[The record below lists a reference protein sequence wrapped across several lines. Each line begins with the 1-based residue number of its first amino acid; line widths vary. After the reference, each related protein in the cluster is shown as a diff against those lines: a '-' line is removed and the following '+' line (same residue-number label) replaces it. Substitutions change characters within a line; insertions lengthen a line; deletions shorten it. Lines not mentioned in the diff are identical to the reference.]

1 MSGSRPGGG
10 RPAGRPDSRG
20 SRGASLARVSRSFVR
35 LSAVARR
42 LEALLEPALRSTAT
56 FWLRAEI
63 SSGRERGGAFYC
75 DLVETGPSGDIVA
88 QMRCTIWARDLVRI
102 RTRFRE
108 AGLDLDL
115 RDGTEVGMLC
125 RVGFHPRYGLALVGL
140 DMDPTFALGE
150 LALRRRR
157 ILERLERE
165 GLLGRNAERPVPLL
179 PARVAL
185 VTSVGS
191 AAFRDF
197 VETLRRSPYG
207 FRIYAADAQMQG
219 DRTEAAVLEAL
230 AAAERLPV
238 DLVVIARGGGSKTDL
253 ASLDNEAIARAVA
266 AFPKPVWTA
275 IGHETDESVLD
286 VVAGRAFKTP
296 TAAAEELVARFV
308 AVDRQIEEA
317 RQRLSRVLRGQVR
330 FRQERLRRAAIGL
343 RQGSRKLLDLRRA
356 ELRHA
361 ATRLSGSVS
370 ARLGAHFAE
379 LGGAGRRL
387 GTAAELRL
395 RLARSGLDAAKA
407 ELERTGARSLR
418 ERRRALARLRERLRP
433 EPALR
438 RLEAERRTLGAREQ
452 TLRQAAPERA
462 LARGFSLSYDAR
474 GRLVRSAATVAPG
487 ERLTTQLVDG
497 RIESEVRGVAL
508 EEEES

>member
-1 MSGSRPGGG
+1 M
-10 RPAGRPDSRG
+10 
-20 SRGASLARVSRSFVR
+20 R

-56 FWLRAEI
+56 FWLRAEL

-75 DLVETGPSGDIVA
+75 DLVETSPTGEIVA

-125 RVGFHPRYGLALVGL
+125 RVSFHPRYGLALAGL
-140 DMDPTFALGE
+140 DMDPSFALGE

-157 ILERLERE
+157 ILERLAAE
-165 GLLGRNAERPVPLL
+165 GLLERNAERPVPLL
-179 PARVAL
+179 PARIAL

-191 AAFRDF
+191 AAYRDF

-219 DRTEAAVLEAL
+219 DRSEASVLEAL
-230 AAAERLPV
+230 GVAARLPV
-238 DLVVIARGGGSKTDL
+238 DLVVIARGGGSRTDL
-253 ASLDNEAIARAVA
+253 ASLDNEAIARRVA
-266 AFPKPVWTA
+266 LLPRPVWTA
-275 IGHETDESVLD
+275 IGHEIDESVLD
-286 VVAGRAFKTP
+286 VVAARSFKTP

-330 FRQERLRRAAIGL
+330 FRRERLRRAAIGL

-356 ELRHA
+356 ELRNA
-361 ATRLSGSVS
+361 ATRLSGAVS
-370 ARLGAHFAE
+370 GRLGARSAE
-379 LGGAGRRL
+379 LAGAGRRL
-387 GTAAELRL
+387 GTAAEVRL
-395 RLARSGLDAAKA
+395 RLARTALGGARQRMARD
-407 ELERTGARSLR
+407 TARSLR
-418 ERRRALARLRERLRP
+418 ERRRALGGLRARLRP
-433 EPALR
+433 ERVLR

-452 TLRQAAPERA
+452 ALLQAAPERA

-474 GRLVRSAATVAPG
+474 GRLVRSISAVAPG
-487 ERLTTQLVDG
+487 DGLVTRLADG
-497 RIESEVRGVAL
+497 RIESEVRAV
-508 EEEES
+508 EEEEAP

>member
-1 MSGSRPGGG
+1 MSR
-10 RPAGRPDSRG
+10 R
-20 SRGASLARVSRSFVR
+20 FVR

-42 LEALLEPALRSTAT
+42 LEALLEPALRSSAT

-75 DLVETGPSGDIVA
+75 DLVETGRDGEIKA
-88 QMRCTIWARDLVRI
+88 QMRCTLWARDLVRI

-125 RVGFHPRYGLALVGL
+125 RVSFHPRYGLALVGL
-140 DMDPTFALGE
+140 DMDPSFALGE

-157 ILERLERE
+157 ILERLEAD
-165 GLLGRNAERPVPLL
+165 GLLGRNAERAVPLL
-179 PARVAL
+179 PARIVL

-191 AAFRDF
+191 AAYRDF

-219 DRTEAAVLEAL
+219 DRCEPSVLEAL
-230 AAAERLPV
+230 GAAARLPV
-238 DLVVIARGGGSKTDL
+238 DLVVIARGGGSRTDL
-253 ASLDNEAIARAVA
+253 AALDNEAIARAVA
-266 AFPKPVWTA
+266 AFPRPVWTA
-275 IGHETDESVLD
+275 IGHEIDESVLD
-286 VVAGRAFKTP
+286 VVAARAFKTP

-308 AVDRQIEEA
+308 AVDRQIAEA

-330 FRQERLRRAAIGL
+330 FRRERLRRGAIGL

-361 ATRLSGSVS
+361 ATRLSGAVS
-370 ARLGAHFAE
+370 GRLGAHTAE
-379 LGGAGRRL
+379 LAGAGRRL

-395 RLARSGLDAAKA
+395 RLARSGLGAARERMVRDAA
-407 ELERTGARSLR
+407 RGLR
-418 ERRRALARLRERLRP
+418 ERRRALAGLRARLRP

-438 RLEAERRTLGAREQ
+438 RLEAERRTLEARDQ
-452 TLRQAAPERA
+452 ALRQAAPERA
-462 LARGFSLSYDAR
+462 LARGFSLSYDGA
-474 GRLVRSAATVAPG
+474 GRLLRSVSALAPG
-487 ERLTTQLVDG
+487 DRLTTRLADG
-497 RIESEVRGVAL
+497 RIESEVRAV
-508 EEEES
+508 EEERER